1 MQAEVETKDAHIVKL
16 ARDVINFEELLKEAQ
31 QRNIEV
37 ENEFGKLTESSV
49 KLQVS
54 WFVLQ

>member
-1 MQAEVETKDAHIVKL
+1 MQAEVETKDAQVVKL
-16 ARDVINFEELLKEAQ
+16 ARDVNNFEELLKQAQ

-37 ENEFGKLTESSV
+37 ENEFKKVTESAV

-54 WFVLQ
+54 WFVL